1 MCKHSGGERGK
12 MMRRTAMQVLHDAHC
27 PVGLVPPQRGATP
40 WHLHHVLVPHDGNP
54 STSCAL
60 RPAAEL
66 AEHGRAE
73 LLVVHVMDV
82 GAAPAELGSL
92 TTPRYVDQP
101 QHEWPAWASEFIGR
115 LACGCP
121 LGQLHVRILLAHG
134 NAAAEILACPRSN
147 PRVRRCHFRPRWRAN
162 RYGACPRGCLEDGL

>member
-12 MMRRTAMQVLHDAHC
+12 MLRRTAMQVLHDAQC
-27 PVGLVPPQRGATP
+27 PVVLVPPQRGATP

-101 QHEWPAWASEFIGR
+101 QHEWPAWASEFIDR

-162 RYGACPRGCLEDGL
+162 RYGACPRGDLEDGL